1 MPEEYYSGSGLWS
14 GHLLPSE
21 NRTLMGKI
29 SESGAVISE
38 FPPGIEP
45 FPQNFPRRNRIISG
59 LSAGTIV
66 IEAGERSG
74 ALITTDFALE
84 QGREVFAVPG
94 GIKSPYSKGCHKLI
108 KEGAKL
114 VEKVEDILEE
124 LQSFPENEAV
134 ISQAKTFGEADDQ
147 GEFSVDEIKLIEVI
161 SYEPLILEDIVRM
174 SKMPISTVNTVL
186 LNLELKGIIKQLPGK
201 YFVRN

>member
-1 MPEEYYSGSGLWS
+1 M
-14 GHLLPSE
+14 
-21 NRTLMGKI
+21 
-29 SESGAVISE
+29 
-38 FPPGIEP
+38 
-45 FPQNFPRRNRIISG
+45 
-59 LSAGTIV
+59 
-66 IEAGERSG
+66 
-74 ALITTDFALE
+74 
-84 QGREVFAVPG
+84 
-94 GIKSPYSKGCHKLI
+94 
-108 KEGAKL
+108 
-114 VEKVEDILEE
+114 EE

>member
-1 MPEEYYSGSGLWS
+1 ME
-14 GHLLPSE
+14 
-21 NRTLMGKI
+21 KI
-29 SESGAVISE
+29 SKSGAVISE
-38 FPPGIEP
+38 FPGIGP
-45 FPQNFPRRNRIISG
+45 FPKISRRNRIISG

-66 IEAGERSG
+66 IEAGKEV
-74 ALITTDFALE
+74 ALLLQLILPWNRA
-84 QGREVFAVPG
+84 GKYCSAG